1 MSDCER
7 YTEMISRLADSELS
21 EPEKTELLAH
31 LETCPDCR
39 RVYDAFEFISSS
51 IDEGIEPPKSLC
63 AEVMNAVRTTS
74 IQAQSA
80 KKRTRTWGRLTA
92 LAACLAIVVFA
103 ASKTGVFT
111 KNSSADS
118 GAAPARAAYQNDQA
132 DAEVS
137 SDSSTEETTMYL
149 QATSTSAPSNIESAS
164 DEPEPEPEPDAA
176 AGSNGLTAM
185 LTGGYAE
192 EVSEVRL
199 FSGTTTV
206 ASSSG
211 KDNAAQP
218 EPIAVFTD
226 EDSITLIMEMLA
238 FYESGDD
245 LRVTG
250 SPAFIAYVDCADG
263 ESYTLSLWIVDG
275 LLCCEDSRDGTLYI
289 AAGTMD
295 DLIDF
300 IAEA

>member
-199 FSGTTTV
+199 STGEHCGQT
-206 ASSSG
+206 
-211 KDNAAQP
+211 